1 METLSIRDLR
11 GARLRESARLGR
23 PLAITTHRVL
33 IGVFVPVA
41 AAWVEHLIECNW
53 SHVQQSIAEGEQA
66 IASDDSR
73 LITPDE
79 VVGRSDV
86 AGSEF
91 SRRGSGHGSHGSH
104 GSHGGGNA
112 IPLLASLAGGV
123 VSQPPQGRRFIEE
136 LHAAFNPASSRQAG
150 SGPAD
155 PDEPAVRAVR
165 IGDIT
170 ADLIERVGRAGQ
182 TLAITHDRELIGM
195 VIPVTQDLVQ
205 FLIEQNISRVLYNIG
220 LSESRMAA
228 GEELAA
234 LDSFAQPEELSSAV
248 SADG

>member
-11 GARLRESARLGR
+11 GARLRESASHGQ
-23 PLAITTHRVL
+23 PLAITNHRVL
-33 IGVFVPVA
+33 VGVFVPVA

-53 SHVQQSIAEGEQA
+53 SHVQQSIEEGEQA
-66 IASDDSR
+66 IASGDSR

-79 VVGRSDV
+79 VISKSD
-86 AGSEF
+86 AAESEF
-91 SRRGSGHGSHGSH
+91 SKQGR
-104 GSHGGGNA
+104 SHGGSGA

-123 VSQPPQGRRFIEE
+123 VSQAPGGRRVIEE
-136 LHAAFNPASSRQAG
+136 LHAAFNPANTRRASPSDPA
-150 SGPAD
+150 GPA
-155 PDEPAVRAVR
+155 EPAVQLVR

-170 ADLIERVGRAGQ
+170 ADLIERAGRAGQ

-220 LSESRMAA
+220 LSESRMERMDS

-234 LDSFAQPEELSSAV
+234 VDSFAEPGEFSSAV